1 MSLTRK
7 VALITGGVKNLGAQ
21 SALELAGVG
30 ANLALHYHSAGGKK
44 DAATLEATLKEKNP
58 SIKVIFYQ
66 GDLTSAAAVTKLFQD
81 VVRDFGHVDIVINTV
96 GKVLKKPITEISEE
110 EYDTMFAV
118 NSKTAFFVLKEAAA
132 HVTDGGKIISIVT
145 ALLGAF
151 TGYYT
156 SYAGSKA
163 PVEHFT
169 RGVCKEL
176 QSRRISVNNV
186 APGPMDTPFFYP
198 QESPEAVEFH
208 KANGMGNR
216 LTMIEDIAPIIR
228 FLCTDGAWITGQTIF
243 ANGGYTTR

>member
-1 MSLTRK
+1 MPSSTK

-21 SALELAGVG
+21 SALELASVGV
-30 ANLALHYHSAGGKK
+30 NLALHYHSPGSEK
-44 DAATLEATLKEKNP
+44 AALALEATLKETHP
-58 SIKVIFYQ
+58 SIKVRFYQ
-66 GDLTSAAAVTKLFQD
+66 DDLTSAAAVTKLFQD

-110 EYDTMFAV
+110 EYDAMFAV

-169 RGVCKEL
+169 RGVSKEL
-176 QSRRISVNNV
+176 QARRISVNNI
-186 APGPMDTPFFYP
+186 APGPMDTPFFYGE
-198 QESPEAVEFH
+198 ESPEAVEFH

-216 LTMIEDIAPIIR
+216 LTMVEDIAPIIR

>member
-1 MSLTRK
+1 MALSGK
-7 VALITGGVKNLGAQ
+7 VALVTGGVKNLGAQ
-21 SALELAGVG
+21 IARELASVG
-30 ANLALHYHSAGGKK
+30 ANLALHHHSASSEK
-44 DAATLEATLKEKNP
+44 DAAKLAAELKQKHP
-58 SIKVIFYQ
+58 SIKVVFYQ

-81 VVRDFGHVDIVINTV
+81 TLKDFGHIDIVVNTV
-96 GKVLKKPITEISEE
+96 GKVLKKPITEISEA
-110 EYDTMFAV
+110 EYDSMFAI

-132 HVTDGGKIISIVT
+132 HVTDGGKIITIVT

-151 TGYYT
+151 TGLYT

-208 KANGMGNR
+208 KANGMGDR
-216 LTMIEDIAPIIR
+216 LTMVEDIAPIIK
-228 FLCTDGAWITGQTIF
+228 FLCTEGAWITGQTIF

>member
-1 MSLTRK
+1 MALDGK

-21 SALELAGVG
+21 VARELAASG
-30 ANLALHYHSAGGKK
+30 AKLALHYHSSSSQS
-44 DAATLEATLKEKNP
+44 DAAKIEAELQQ
-58 SIKVIFYQ
+58 SAKVVTYQ
-66 GDLTSAAAVTKLFQD
+66 GDLTSAAAVIKLFED
-81 VVRDFGHVDIVINTV
+81 VKRDFGKIDVVVNTV
-96 GKVLKKPITEISEE
+96 GKVLKKPITEITED
-110 EYDTMFAV
+110 EYDTMFAI
-118 NSKTAFFVLKEAAA
+118 NSKTAFFILKEAAK
-132 HVTDGGKIISIVT
+132 HVSDDGKIITIVT

-176 QSRRISVNNV
+176 QSRRVSVNNI

-198 QESPEAVEFH
+198 QESLEAVELH
-208 KANGMGNR
+208 KANGMGGR
-216 LTMIEDIAPIIR
+216 LTLVQDIAPIVR
-228 FLCTDGAWITGQTIF
+228 FLCTEGAWITGQTIF

>member
-1 MSLTRK
+1 MSLNGKT
-7 VALITGGVKNLGAQ
+7 ALITGGVKNLGAQ
-21 SALELAGVG
+21 TARTLAKEG
-30 ANLALHYHSAGGKK
+30 ANLALHYHSPSSKN
-44 DAATLEATLKEKNP
+44 DASALEAELKQTFP
-58 SIKVIFYQ
+58 SIQVAFYQ
-66 GDLTSAAAVTKLFQD
+66 GDLTSAGAVTKLFQD
-81 VVRDFGHVDIVINTV
+81 VLKDFGHIDIVVNTV
-96 GKVLKKPITEISEE
+96 GKVLKKPITEITEE
-110 EYDTMFAV
+110 EYDSMFAI
-118 NSKTAFFVLKEAAA
+118 NSKAAFFVLKEAAA
-132 HVTDGGKIISIVT
+132 HITDQGKIITILT

-176 QSRRISVNNV
+176 QSRRVSVNNI

-216 LTMIEDIAPIIR
+216 LTMVEDIAPIVR
-228 FLCTDGAWITGQTIF
+228 FLCTEGAWVTGQTIF